1 MCITDAKA
9 AAWSGIRSSKYK
21 SHILRLT
28 QESLDTTKMW
38 WNEDVTRRV
47 FVLGM
52 KAEHDAIVSMISGMA
67 EDPFMNED
75 NKTVL
80 RAVLAGL
87 DRNMHHRKDEK

>member
-52 KAEHDAIVSMISGMA
+52 KA
-67 EDPFMNED
+67 
-75 NKTVL
+75 
-80 RAVLAGL
+80 
-87 DRNMHHRKDEK
+87 